1 MILVQ
6 SVSKRFGSFLALS
19 EVTLEIREGETLVVF
34 GPNGAGK
41 TTLLRI
47 VAGLIRPTEGAVS
60 VSGKTPME
68 ARAGIGYLGNESLL
82 YPSLTLE
89 ENLHFF
95 CGLYGVEPAN
105 AIRWIDRVGLL
116 SKSKALVSTL
126 SRGESQRAALARC
139 LIHDPDYLIVDEPFA
154 GLDDASAGIFG
165 DLIAREARTT
175 IIATHDVDRGKQIA
189 DEIVRLEEGR
199 TK

>member
-6 SVSKRFGSFLALS
+6 SVSKRFGGFRALS
-19 EVTLEIREGETLVVF
+19 EVTIEIPRGQTFVVF

-60 VSGKTPME
+60 VSGRTPME
-68 ARAGIGYLGNESLL
+68 ARGGIGYVGNQPLL

-89 ENLHFF
+89 ENLRFF
-95 CGLYGVEPAN
+95 CGLYGVLPGEAS
-105 AIRWIDRVGLL
+105 RWMDQVGLS
-116 SKSKALVSTL
+116 SKSGALVATL

-139 LIHDPDYLIVDEPFA
+139 LIHDPDHLIIDEPFA
-154 GLDDASAGIFG
+154 GLDDASAEMFG
-165 DLIAREARTT
+165 QLIAREARTT

-189 DEIVRLEEGR
+189 DEIVTLEEGR